1 MLIATIELQNQAILA
16 IIQQLQLQGCDLPTV
31 AEGAKLRILGSVDL
45 FMLPAEYR
53 VRCAEMVDHLI
64 HQALQS
70 PDGQTAEL

>member
-16 IIQQLQLQGCDLPTV
+16 IIQQLQSQGCDLPAV
-31 AEGAKLRILGSVDL
+31 AEGAKLRILGSVEL
-45 FMLPAEYR
+45 CMLPAEYR

-64 HQALQS
+64 NKALQS